1 MLAEA
6 VKPVLP
12 LRQSEQAK
20 ACDTLLQSYIA
31 DLLAEISETIDS
43 EAVQTESEAF
53 FITEECPENFTSVLS
68 TQTLAIEPSKK
79 EEVVEAAVQCL
90 LFSVGAV
97 KMAIPLK
104 RLSRVQVLQQVTAI
118 VPRADIYC
126 GLLYSL
132 GQQVRVVDTQRLI
145 MPERYDAEAAA
156 RYSHV
161 IVMESA
167 AGPSGVW
174 GLAVNEIAE
183 SVVLEPGDIQ
193 WRKSDSKH
201 PWLAGILRQCMCV
214 LLDVD
219 QLDKILTV

>member
-1 MLAEA
+1 MLAEL

-12 LRQSEQAK
+12 LRQSEQAN
-20 ACDTLLQSYIA
+20 ACDHLLQSYIA
-31 DLLAEISETIDS
+31 DLLAEISEADVETETFFTTENPQKILTNIIS
-43 EAVQTESEAF
+43 ETVLTVEDCK
-53 FITEECPENFTSVLS
+53 TEE
-68 TQTLAIEPSKK
+68 LAETAIR
-79 EEVVEAAVQCL
+79 CL

-97 KMAIPLK
+97 SMAIPLK
-104 RLSRVQVLQQVTAI
+104 RLSRVQVLQQITAI
-118 VPRADIYC
+118 VPRAEIYC

-156 RYSHV
+156 CYSHV

-167 AGPSGVW
+167 TGSSGVW

-183 SVVLEPGDIQ
+183 SVVLDPGDIQ
-193 WRKSDSKH
+193 WRKSGSKH
-201 PWLAGILRQCMCV
+201 SWLAGILRKRMCV